1 MFMTTFFPSVLLSF
15 CFFYYSSR
23 KSEEKNN
30 LIIYVKTVHCVM
42 KMGDL
47 IESIREELRIFENHL
62 QNDLEEFHS
71 KLNLTRKNFFDY
83 INQQIEYLKRIKN
96 DYNDEFNYLEEE
108 NIKTCQNNQKEFEKL
123 CLSIK
128 INDHDQIFV
137 SKLFKQFKENFSM
150 RPKMLKSIPQFHFK
164 DISIDDF
171 IIKEDCSITS
181 TIDNNNS
188 SSPIVNK
195 TEYNQSFL
203 PIDDTQ
209 ISSLPT
215 TSIGHSYHKQLASQ

>member
-1 MFMTTFFPSVLLSF
+1 
-15 CFFYYSSR
+15 
-23 KSEEKNN
+23 
-30 LIIYVKTVHCVM
+30 M

-150 RPKMLKSIPQFHFK
+150 RPKMLKSIPQYHFK
-164 DISIDDF
+164 DIEINDLIFKQNSPRIDQ
-171 IIKEDCSITS
+171 
-181 TIDNNNS
+181 NS
-188 SSPIVNK
+188 SSSPLIN
-195 TEYNQSFL
+195 
-203 PIDDTQ
+203 
-209 ISSLPT
+209 ISSLDEHSQSSNESFIPITDTTTLPT
-215 TSIGHSYHKQLASQ
+215 TSMGNSYRKQLASQ